1 MLNQHFKTASTG
13 SSITPIKYFAFPLYS
28 GQRAL
33 GPILVLPDAI
43 FQWNIATPLHAKPES
58 FALVEI
64 LHPKPQCVIFGYGSA
79 TQVESRKVVMQKKK
93 TIYQLVVVY
102 QKFWFWVF
110 RKKLILEKNSKKKE
124 TK

>member
-1 MLNQHFKTASTG
+1 M
-13 SSITPIKYFAFPLYS
+13 
-28 GQRAL
+28 

-79 TQVESRKVVMQKKK
+79 TQVESRKVVMQKKNLPISRGLSKILVLFLVFQEK
-93 TIYQLVVVY
+93 TNLRKEFEKERNKMITNVVMHM
-102 QKFWFWVF
+102 
-110 RKKLILEKNSKKKE
+110 RKLRIQCECMPTE
-124 TK
+124 HAIGIHTFY

>member
-1 MLNQHFKTASTG
+1 M
-13 SSITPIKYFAFPLYS
+13 
-28 GQRAL
+28 

-79 TQVESRKVVMQKKK
+79 TQVESRKVVMQKKNLPISSGLSKILVFQEK
-93 TIYQLVVVY
+93 TNLRKEFEKERNKMITNVVMHM
-102 QKFWFWVF
+102 
-110 RKKLILEKNSKKKE
+110 RKLRIQCECMPTE
-124 TK
+124 HAIGIHTFY

>member
-1 MLNQHFKTASTG
+1 M
-13 SSITPIKYFAFPLYS
+13 
-28 GQRAL
+28 

-79 TQVESRKVVMQKKK
+79 TQVESRKVVMQKK

-102 QKFWFWVF
+102 QKFWFCFF

>member
-1 MLNQHFKTASTG
+1 M
-13 SSITPIKYFAFPLYS
+13 
-28 GQRAL
+28 

-79 TQVESRKVVMQKKK
+79 TQVESRKVVMQKKINLPISSGLSIILVFQEK
-93 TIYQLVVVY
+93 TNLRKEFEKERNKMITNVVMHM
-102 QKFWFWVF
+102 
-110 RKKLILEKNSKKKE
+110 RKLRIQCECMPTE
-124 TK
+124 HAIGIHTFY

>member
-1 MLNQHFKTASTG
+1 M
-13 SSITPIKYFAFPLYS
+13 
-28 GQRAL
+28 

-79 TQVESRKVVMQKKK
+79 TQVESRKVTFIILCQPN
-93 TIYQLVVVY
+93 L
-102 QKFWFWVF
+102 
-110 RKKLILEKNSKKKE
+110 RKRSLRFFVQSSFKI
-124 TK
+124 

>member
-1 MLNQHFKTASTG
+1 M
-13 SSITPIKYFAFPLYS
+13 
-28 GQRAL
+28 

-79 TQVESRKVVMQKKK
+79 TQVESRKVVMQKKTNLPISSGLSKILVLVFQEK
-93 TIYQLVVVY
+93 TNLRKEFEKERNKMITNVVMHM
-102 QKFWFWVF
+102 
-110 RKKLILEKNSKKKE
+110 RKLRIQCECMPTE
-124 TK
+124 HAIGTYF